1 MTIDEIN
8 KLKYEICCP
17 LCDEP
22 ICVKGSSKCEAEIWK
37 KRKLKEKSNE
47 NNYD

>member
-1 MTIDEIN
+1 MTIEEIN

-22 ICVKGSSKCEAEIWK
+22 KCVKGSSKCEAEIWK
-37 KRKLKEKSNE
+37 KRKVKEQSNG
-47 NNYD
+47 